1 MKILQIIFI
10 ILITSFNTIKSQNDL
25 EVLFQWSDESI
36 SDQNWVGCAYN
47 EIWGVAKNGHE
58 FAIIGS
64 TQGTHI
70 FDITNPED
78 GYLAA
83 YIEGA
88 DSSPAIVHRDFH
100 DYNGYLYAVA
110 DEGEST
116 LQIIDM
122 ANMPTSFNV
131 VYDSDELIKRAHNI
145 FIDSD
150 NAIMYVCGGRVME
163 EWNELSLFSLEE
175 PQNPIFLKNLMT

>member
-1 MKILQIIFI
+1 MMMKNKILTNKYLNLYKNYEKNIFN
-10 ILITSFNTIKSQNDL
+10 FNNTNLFNYSVKAQDGL
-25 EVLFQWSDESI
+25 ELLFQWSDESI
-36 SDQNWVGCAYN
+36 SDDNWVGCKYN
-47 EIWGVAKNGHE
+47 EVWGIAQNGHE

-70 FDITNPED
+70 FDITNPENSN
-78 GYLAA
+78 LAA

-116 LQIIDM
+116 LQIIDISSLP
-122 ANMPTSFNV
+122 NEFNV
-131 VYDSDELIKRAHNI
+131 VYDSDEYIKRAHNI
-145 FIDSD
+145 FIDEQS
-150 NAIMYVCGGRVME
+150 AIMYVCGGRC
-163 EWNELSLFSLEE
+163 
-175 PQNPIFLKNLMT
+175 